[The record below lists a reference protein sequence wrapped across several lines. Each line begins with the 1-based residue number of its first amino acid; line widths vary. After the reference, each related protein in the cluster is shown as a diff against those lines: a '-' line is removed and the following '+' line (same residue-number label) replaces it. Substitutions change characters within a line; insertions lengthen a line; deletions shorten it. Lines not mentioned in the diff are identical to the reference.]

1 MSTKKSSSANA
12 ELTQSCEVKA
22 TAADWSE
29 WQDTLVPA
37 GYETVYAF
45 SSREEP
51 EIFESASI
59 SLEAL
64 SGDEDDLVRLTEEWG
79 LNVVEVK
86 APSALERLGV
96 ERVRAFPVQ
105 VLGARAFGWSQDT
118 VDIVKRYFP

>member
-12 ELTQSCEVKA
+12 ELTQSYVAKA

-51 EIFESASI
+51 EIFESAP

-64 SGDEDDLVRLTEEWG
+64 RDDEDDLAHLTEEWG
-79 LNVVEVK
+79 LNVIEVK

-105 VLGARAFGWSQDT
+105 VLGARAFGWSRDT
-118 VDIVKRYFP
+118 VEIVKRYFP